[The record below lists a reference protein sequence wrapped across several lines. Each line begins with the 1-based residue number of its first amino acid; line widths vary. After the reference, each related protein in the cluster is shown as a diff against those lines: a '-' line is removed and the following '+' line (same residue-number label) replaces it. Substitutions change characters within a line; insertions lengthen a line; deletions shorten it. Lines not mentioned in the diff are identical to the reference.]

1 MMRGPV
7 AGPAHGWRQDRVQSA
22 TGPPSVFLILS
33 LPLPLFHYMC
43 APLLVC
49 MTTIIIIII
58 GRSARISVDTKTQTQ
73 TNQLLLNLCCACAPR
88 INNATPRGALTV
100 LSLFCCLWF
109 LFAFSFV
116 FFIQE
121 RVWYGALSF

>member
-1 MMRGPV
+1 M

-73 TNQLLLNLCCACAPR
+73 TNQLFLL
-88 INNATPRGALTV
+88 
-100 LSLFCCLWF
+100 FF
-109 LFAFSFV
+109 LFKKEFGMEPYLFNVTSD
-116 FFIQE
+116 
-121 RVWYGALSF
+121 YL